1 MNSLAG
7 IQLLCFKNIYIF
19 SPAQAFS
26 IDQWKYCRRNGDSR
40 GNLLLFEQL
49 LIPSH
54 SAEAKQLPSTL
65 VDLHKGEGECE
76 REWKRMGGR
85 RRSRRLPRSAS
96 KPVQVQLKETVKIHT
111 FFHLH
116 TSADRCTKNS
126 SVSLPPVLSA
136 RGPLHAPVRTE
147 LAKKSNS
154 SSASS
159 LCHRIAQP
167 SQRNRSL
174 ITSALITHCPDPL
187 GLCLHGWLKTEPASL
202 PLHLEMP
209 RHTLHL
215 TGFKDVFSVGNKH
228 S

>member
-96 KPVQVQLKETVKIHT
+96 KPVQVQLKEIVKIHT
-111 FFHLH
+111 FF
-116 TSADRCTKNS
+116 
-126 SVSLPPVLSA
+126 
-136 RGPLHAPVRTE
+136 
-147 LAKKSNS
+147 S
-154 SSASS
+154 SSYFCRQMYQKQQCVITTSS
-159 LCHRIAQP
+159 LCSGSP
-167 SQRNRSL
+167 SCSCPNWASKEIQLKLSFFTLSPNCPALAEKPVSHHVCSHHSLPRSPGVVSAWL
-174 ITSALITHCPDPL
+174 AEDRTSFAPSALGDAQAHVTFDRIQRCFFC
-187 GLCLHGWLKTEPASL
+187 G
-202 PLHLEMP
+202 
-209 RHTLHL
+209 
-215 TGFKDVFSVGNKH
+215 
-228 S
+228 